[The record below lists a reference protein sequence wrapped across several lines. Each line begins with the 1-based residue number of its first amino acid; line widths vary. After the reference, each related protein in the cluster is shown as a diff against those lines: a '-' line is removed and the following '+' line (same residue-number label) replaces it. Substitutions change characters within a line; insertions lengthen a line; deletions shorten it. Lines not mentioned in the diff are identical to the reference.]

1 MLAVRKSS
9 DRGHANHG
17 WLDTKH
23 TFSFADYYD
32 PEHMG
37 FRALRVIN
45 EDVIAA
51 GAGFGTHG
59 HREME
64 IVTYVLE
71 GGIAHKDSLGS
82 GGVITPGELQH
93 MSAGSGIRHS
103 EFNASQTEQAHM
115 LQIWLLPSKQGI
127 APSYSQQRFP
137 IAEERNL
144 LHLLASPDGR
154 NGSLTWVTDADLYSA
169 LLNSGTKI
177 KHALKPGNHAWVQIA
192 RGSATVNGEAVTQ
205 GDGVAL
211 SDEAELSVLANSDGT
226 ELLVFDL
233 A

>member
-17 WLDTKH
+17 WLDTQH
-23 TFSFADYYD
+23 TFSFASYYD
-32 PEHMG
+32 PEHMS

-45 EDVIAA
+45 EDIIAP

-59 HREME
+59 HNDME

-93 MSAGSGIRHS
+93 MSAGTGIRHS
-103 EFNASQTEQAHM
+103 EFNASETEKAHM
-115 LQIWLLPSKQGI
+115 LQIWLLPSKPGI
-127 APSYSQQRFP
+127 QPSYSQRRFP

-144 LHLLASPDGR
+144 LHLLASPEGR
-154 NGSLTWVTDADLYSA
+154 NGSLAWVTDADLYA
-169 LLNSGTKI
+169 ARLDAGAKI
-177 KHALKPGNHAWVQIA
+177 EHALKAGNHAWVQIA

-211 SDEAELSVLANSDGT
+211 SDEAGVSILASSEGT
-226 ELLVFDL
+226 EALLFEL